1 MSRKDT
7 LFKSVTNEVIVGVVR
22 EDSATDA
29 WEVARV
35 YAENGI
41 KTLEITLTTPD
52 AFKLIARAVEQFAP
66 RGVTIAAG
74 TVRSGNAAAEARR
87 AGAQILVSPHTDLRV
102 IEYALEHDML
112 CIAGAATP
120 TEIIKAWESGAGLV
134 KVYPADFLGGPEYI
148 RTIRQPIRDVPMLAG
163 GPVKIE
169 AIVAY
174 LEAGAVAINLGGSL
188 AVPDLVRAKNWAEIG
203 RRAARAVSIVST
215 RRIRPESALVH

>member
-1 MSRKDT
+1 MSRRES
-7 LFKSVTNEVIVGVVR
+7 LFESVTGEVIVGVVR
-22 EDSATDA
+22 EDDAAEA
-29 WEVARV
+29 WEVART

-41 KTLEITLTTPD
+41 RSLEITLTTPE
-52 AFKLIARAVEQFAP
+52 AFKLIARVAEQFGP
-66 RGVTIAAG
+66 RGVVVAAG

-102 IEYALEHDML
+102 IEYALEHDLL

-120 TEIIKAWESGAGLV
+120 TEIIKAWEAGAGLI

-169 AIVAY
+169 AITAY
-174 LEAGAVAINLGGSL
+174 LDAGAVAINLGGSL
-188 AVPDLVRAKNWAEIG
+188 AVPELVRAKNWAEIG
-203 RRAARAVSIVST
+203 RRVARAVSIVRT
-215 RRIRPESALVH
+215 RRHRPESALVH